1 MIGVIFFFFCSLL
14 EPGVRRRS
22 VVQCQKQGCKEEGLS
37 EGDPGGKIKAKA
49 CVLQRVRTEEQC

>member
-1 MIGVIFFFFCSLL
+1 M
-14 EPGVRRRS
+14 
-22 VVQCQKQGCKEEGLS
+22 VQCQKQGCKEEGLS